1 MLAYPK
7 FSGRLD
13 RLTEQLRSA
22 RALDRALFVGV
33 VADACTRLPVLK
45 QAGKASRIDRLIEA
59 GAWTDAALALIEIEL
74 PGWTLRR
81 LVYED
86 GEWLC
91 SLSAEPRLPL
101 ALDDVADA
109 RHEVLPVA
117 ILAAFLEARRRVSAA
132 RETGS
137 PAVPQVR
144 PIADG
149 AICCDNFS

>member
-7 FSGRLD
+7 FSERLD
-13 RLTEQLRSA
+13 RLTEQVRSA
-22 RALDRALFVGV
+22 PALDRELFVGV
-33 VADACTRLPVLK
+33 VADACTRLPQL
-45 QAGKASRIDRLIEA
+45 GKSAKATRIDRLIDA
-59 GAWTDAALALIEIEL
+59 GAWNEAALALIELEL

-91 SLSAEPRLPL
+91 SLSEEPRLPL
-101 ALDDVADA
+101 VLDDVADA
-109 RHEVLPVA
+109 RHEVLPLA

-149 AICCDNFS
+149 ALCCDNFA